1 MEENLMK
8 IKRSIVNP
16 YKVLLT
22 IIAILTIAGVLF
34 IKPEVGVADQGDFD
48 RIMRI
53 SGLTLLDSDKNNA
66 DFIRFYD
73 YIVPEYKINEIDKI
87 SDTVR
92 GSSLSYL
99 IVFINEICKNFG
111 QNIFKTQ
118 YLAVIYSVMYVV
130 AFTVILKS
138 INIKDNIKL
147 IIIPILIILIF
158 FDGNYLIWFNSLYG
172 EPMMIVTFALFI
184 ASVLNYIHYK
194 YVIKR
199 NGSMLM
205 RIISILLAAYLFIGS
220 KLQVSVSLPFIV
232 IIIVKIIWENRNCL
246 NRISTA
252 ALCICVYAMILYPA
266 GISRNSNNLSK
277 DTEYNSVFYGI
288 LNGSKTP
295 KQDLAELG
303 LDSDLYVEAGKH
315 SYLDTD
321 EYVKY
326 VPGTEITDEEFY
338 SKISNLKLVEFYLI
352 HPVRLLKGTEYT
364 AGKAFTTSTTLG
376 KCSQSYRENPVIE
389 FHRFTFWS
397 YFRERIIPKNLYSI
411 GIIYFII
418 MLVSIHKYIKNKLD
432 LELRSKI
439 FLLWIAM
446 LIGAVQF
453 PMPFVGN
460 GRADTA
466 KQLFLF
472 NFIFDGLLLMVLRYI
487 LLKILKVI
495 KGWSIFY

>member
-1 MEENLMK
+1 MK
-8 IKRSIVNP
+8 IKENIVNLC
-16 YKVLLT
+16 KVLLT
-22 IIAILTIAGVLF
+22 IIAILIIAGVLF

-53 SGLTLLDSDKNNA
+53 SGLTLLDTDKNNA

-87 SDTVR
+87 SDTAR

-99 IVFINEICKNFG
+99 IVFINVICKNLG

-118 YLAVIYSVMYVV
+118 YLAIIYSVVYIL
-130 AFTVILKS
+130 AFVVILKS
-138 INIKDNIKL
+138 IDIKDNIKF
-147 IIIPILIILIF
+147 IIIPILILLIF

-194 YVIKR
+194 YAIRK
-199 NGSMLM
+199 NEGMLL
-205 RIISILLAAYLFIGS
+205 RIMPILLAAYLFIGS
-220 KLQVSVSLPFIV
+220 KLQVGVSLPFIL
-232 IIIVKIIWENRNCL
+232 ILIVKIIWENRNCL
-246 NRISTA
+246 NKISMA
-252 ALCICVYAMILYPA
+252 ALCICAYTLILYPM
-266 GISRNSNNLSK
+266 GISRDSNNLSK

-295 KQDLAELG
+295 KQDLADLG
-303 LDSDLYVEAGKH
+303 LDSDMYVEAGKH
-315 SYLDTD
+315 SYLDTE

-338 SKISNLKLVEFYLI
+338 SKMSNLKLVKFYLI
-352 HPVRLLKGTEYT
+352 HPVRLLKGMEYT
-364 AGKAFTTSTTLG
+364 AGKAFDTSTSLG
-376 KCSQSYRENPVIE
+376 KCSQSYSNTPVIK
-389 FHRFTFWS
+389 FNRFTFWS
-397 YFRERIIPKNLYSI
+397 YFRENIIPKNLYFI
-411 GIIYFII
+411 GIVYFII
-418 MLVSIHKYIKNKLD
+418 ILVSIHKYIKNKMN

-439 FLLWIAM
+439 FLLWIVM

-472 NFIFDGLLLMVLRYI
+472 NFIFDGLFLVISNYI
-487 LLKILKVI
+487 FSKII
-495 KGWSIFY
+495 KYFKRQTENF

>member
-1 MEENLMK
+1 MK
-8 IKRSIVNP
+8 MKRSIVNL

-99 IVFINEICKNFG
+99 IVFINAICRNFG
-111 QNIFKTQ
+111 HNIFKTQ
-118 YLAVIYSVMYVV
+118 YLAIIYSVMYVI

-138 INIKDNIKL
+138 INIKNNIKL

-158 FDGNYLIWFNSLYG
+158 FDGNYLVWFNSLYG

-194 YVIKR
+194 YAIKK
-199 NGSMLM
+199 NGSMLL
-205 RIISILLAAYLFIGS
+205 RIIPILLSAYLFIGS
-220 KLQVSVSLPFIV
+220 KLQVSVSLPFVV
-232 IIIVKIIWENRNCL
+232 IIIVKIIWENRDCL
-246 NRISTA
+246 NRISIA
-252 ALCICVYAMILYPA
+252 ALCVCVYAMILYPA

-338 SKISNLKLVEFYLI
+338 SKISNLKLAKFYLN
-352 HPVRLLKGTEYT
+352 HPARLLKGMQYT
-364 AGKAFTTSTTLG
+364 AGKAFDTSTALG
-376 KCSQSYRENPVIE
+376 KCSQSYSQTPVIE
-389 FHRFTFWS
+389 FNRFTLWS
-397 YFRERIIPKNLYSI
+397 YFRKHVIFKSLYFI
-411 GIIYFII
+411 GVVYFII
-418 MLVSIHKYIKNKLD
+418 ILVSIRKYIKDKCN

-439 FLLWIAM
+439 FLLWIVM

-472 NFIFDGLLLMVLRYI
+472 NFIFDGLFLIIFNYI
-487 LLKILKVI
+487 SLKAIGYFK
-495 KGWSIFY
+495 S